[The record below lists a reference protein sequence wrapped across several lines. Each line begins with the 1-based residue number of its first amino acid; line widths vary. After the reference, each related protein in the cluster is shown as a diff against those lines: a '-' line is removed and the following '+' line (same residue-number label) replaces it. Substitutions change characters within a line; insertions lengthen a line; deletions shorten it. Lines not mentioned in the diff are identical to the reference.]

1 MPERFLLDSSAF
13 IAFHPEFATVPAPL
27 KQEMLPPKIPLP
39 AATWANPE
47 TQTRKVL
54 RETVKRGPAALNLSQ

>member
-1 MPERFLLDSSAF
+1 MPERFLLDSSAL

-39 AATWANPE
+39 AAT
-47 TQTRKVL
+47 
-54 RETVKRGPAALNLSQ
+54 